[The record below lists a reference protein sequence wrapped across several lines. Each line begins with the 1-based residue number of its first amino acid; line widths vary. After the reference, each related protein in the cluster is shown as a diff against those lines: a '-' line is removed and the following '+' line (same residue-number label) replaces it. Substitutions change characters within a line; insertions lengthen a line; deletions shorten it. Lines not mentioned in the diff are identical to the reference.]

1 MAHKLRYRRYRR
13 SGPRPAYTI
22 NHKYIRNLTWDKLGA
37 DGWFA
42 ASVQL
47 VNNPSVL
54 TSNSAGNILT
64 VKHLKCQLQNLP
76 TYFGINSTTGIYN
89 FGQLEGGWICVYV
102 PEGTNPNRPFP
113 DLSTGT
119 SNLTLYEPN
128 QFVLGHGTWLEGGSY
143 FQTNRP
149 EPILENGAL
158 GYNRYSDT
166 PPGNL
171 CRITIP
177 LSKRLNPGDSIY
189 MIYYA
194 KGDPNL
200 ISGTSIE
207 GCETIV
213 SYASKAN

>member
-1 MAHKLRYRRYRR
+1 MARKIRYRRYRR

-22 NHKYIRNLTWDKLGA
+22 NHKYIRNLTWDALGVE
-37 DGWFA
+37 GWFA

-64 VKHLKCQLQNLP
+64 VKHIKCQLQNLP
-76 TYFGINSTTGIYN
+76 TYFGSNQGAGIYT

-113 DLSTGT
+113 DLNTGA
-119 SNLTLYEPN
+119 SSLTLYEPN
-128 QFVLGHGTWLEGGSY
+128 QFVLGHGTWMEGGSY

-166 PPGNL
+166 PW
-171 CRITIP
+171 
-177 LSKRLNPGDSIY
+177 
-189 MIYYA
+189 
-194 KGDPNL
+194 
-200 ISGTSIE
+200 
-207 GCETIV
+207 
-213 SYASKAN
+213 